1 MIRVRLHG
9 RGGHGVKTAGR
20 IVGSAAFHAG
30 FHGQDAPVYGAER
43 RGAAV
48 ASYAWLDRGPIRE
61 RGMIARPDLIVL
73 ADETLLA
80 DPASGVLAGADSA
93 TALFVNT
100 DRVESLALPE
110 ALRSRV
116 IAIDL
121 TSRTLAALGRAA
133 ALSASLGAAT
143 VRLLGAIPLE
153 ALIEALRDELT
164 SIGVAP
170 AELAKNEQL
179 ARDVF
184 AALEPLAVVDSGS
197 SLTLAPRGGY
207 AATTPPVA
215 TQSGIAQSVATQSVA
230 TQPVATQP
238 VATQPVA
245 TQSSVVL
252 PVVDRPSG
260 PQLED
265 AQPSSAQLS
274 GSPQSDTLARVE
286 YEGVMRG
293 TPSVLAGGNSAAR
306 HTGAWRVQ
314 RPVIDP
320 ALCSRCG
327 LCFVQCPDG
336 VISLDAEGYP
346 VIDYDHCKG
355 CLLCHRVCPVK
366 AIHEERETR
375 AW

>member
-30 FHGQDAPVYGAER
+30 LHGQDAPVYGAER

-197 SLTLAPRGGY
+197 SLTLAPCGGH

-215 TQSGIAQSVATQSVA
+215 PPVAAQPGIAPPVAAQSVAAQSV
-230 TQPVATQP
+230 
-238 VATQPVA
+238 
-245 TQSSVVL
+245 VVL

-260 PQLED
+260 PRLED
-265 AQPSSAQLS
+265 AQPSSDQPSVVA
-274 GSPQSDTLARVE
+274 QSDTLARVE

>member
-153 ALIEALRDELT
+153 ALIEALRDELM

-207 AATTPPVA
+207 SAT
-215 TQSGIAQSVATQSVA
+215 TQSVA
-230 TQPVATQP
+230 AQPGIAPPVAAPSVAAQPVATQP
-238 VATQPVA
+238 I
-245 TQSSVVL
+245 VVL

-265 AQPSSAQLS
+265 AQPSDAQPSSAQPS
-274 GSPQSDTLARVE
+274 VVPQSDTLARVE

>member
-48 ASYAWLDRGPIRE
+48 ASYAWIDRGPIRE
-61 RGMIARPDLIVL
+61 RGVITRPDLIVV

-80 DPASGVLAGADSA
+80 DPASGVLVGAEDAASI
-93 TALFVNT
+93 FINT
-100 DRVESLALPE
+100 DRGDTLTLPE
-110 ALRSRV
+110 SLRSR
-116 IAIDL
+116 AIFADL

-133 ALSASLGAAT
+133 ALSASLGAAA
-143 VRLLGAIPLE
+143 VRLLGAIPVE
-153 ALIEALRDELT
+153 ALLEALRDELT
-164 SIGVAP
+164 AIGVAP

-184 AALEPLAVVDSGS
+184 ASLEPLAPSESGQ
-197 SLTLAPRGGY
+197 SLTLAMTAPNCP
-207 AATTPPVA
+207 A
-215 TQSGIAQSVATQSVA
+215 S
-230 TQPVATQP
+230 
-238 VATQPVA
+238 
-245 TQSSVVL
+245 
-252 PVVDRPSG
+252 PSLAS
-260 PQLED
+260 PCL
-265 AQPSSAQLS
+265 APSSLAPS
-274 GSPQSDTLARVE
+274 SPALASPTVTSQASAAEPLADNALARVG

-293 TPSVLAGGNSAAR
+293 TPSILASGNSAER

-336 VISLDAEGYP
+336 VVSLDAEGYP

-355 CLLCHRVCPVK
+355 CLICHRVCPVN

>member
-30 FHGQDAPVYGAER
+30 LHGQDAPVYGAER

-48 ASYAWLDRGPIRE
+48 ASYAWIDRGPIRE
-61 RGMIARPDLIVL
+61 RGVIARPDLIVI

-80 DPASGVLAGADSA
+80 DPASGVLAGAEAA
-93 TALFVNT
+93 TAVFINT
-100 DRVESLALPE
+100 DRLDALALPDT
-110 ALRSRV
+110 LRSRV
-116 IAIDL
+116 IAADL
-121 TSRTLAALGRAA
+121 TARTLAALGRAA
-133 ALSASLGAAT
+133 ALSASLGAAA

-153 ALIEALRDELT
+153 ALLEALRDEL
-164 SIGVAP
+164 SAIGVAP
-170 AELAKNEQL
+170 PELAKNEQL
-179 ARDVF
+179 AREVF
-184 AALEPLAVVDSGS
+184 ALLTPLAFADTGRE
-197 SLTLAPRGGY
+197 LTLATSG
-207 AATTPPVA
+207 ATISP
-215 TQSGIAQSVATQSVA
+215 IA
-230 TQPVATQP
+230 
-238 VATQPVA
+238 
-245 TQSSVVL
+245 
-252 PVVDRPSG
+252 SG
-260 PQLED
+260 PL
-265 AQPSSAQLS
+265 A
-274 GSPQSDTLARVE
+274 GGTLAQIE

-293 TPSVLAGGNSAAR
+293 TPSILASGNAAAR
-306 HTGAWRVQ
+306 QTGAWRVQ

-336 VISLDAEGYP
+336 VVSLDAEGYP

-355 CLLCHRVCPVK
+355 CLICQRVCPVN

>member
-30 FHGQDAPVYGAER
+30 LHGQDAPVYGAER

-184 AALEPLAVVDSGS
+184 AALEPLAVVDSGT
-197 SLTLAPRGGY
+197 SLTLAPHGGH
-207 AATTPPVA
+207 AATAPPVVA
-215 TQSGIAQSVATQSVA
+215 QFGIAQSVATQ
-230 TQPVATQP
+230 PV
-238 VATQPVA
+238 
-245 TQSSVVL
+245 VVL

-260 PQLED
+260 SQLED
-265 AQPSSAQLS
+265 AQPNSVQLS

>member
-1 MIRVRLHG
+1 
-9 RGGHGVKTAGR
+9 
-20 IVGSAAFHAG
+20 
-30 FHGQDAPVYGAER
+30 VYGAER

-48 ASYAWLDRGPIRE
+48 ASYAWIDQGPIRE
-61 RGMIARPDLIVL
+61 RGVITRPDLIVV

-80 DPASGVLAGADSA
+80 DPGSGVLVGAEAAASI
-93 TALFVNT
+93 FINT
-100 DRVESLALPE
+100 DRGDTLTLPE
-110 ALRSRV
+110 TLRSRM
-116 IAIDL
+116 IFADL

-133 ALSASLGAAT
+133 ALSASLGAAA

-153 ALIEALRDELT
+153 ALLEALRDELT
-164 SIGVAP
+164 AIGVAP

-184 AALEPLAVVDSGS
+184 AALEPLTASKSGQ
-197 SLTLAPRGGY
+197 SLTLAMNTPTGH
-207 AATTPPVA
+207 AAAIPASSSPVTSNPVTPSPA
-215 TQSGIAQSVATQSVA
+215 T
-230 TQPVATQP
+230 
-238 VATQPVA
+238 
-245 TQSSVVL
+245 SS
-252 PVVDRPSG
+252 PASS
-260 PQLED
+260 
-265 AQPSSAQLS
+265 SSAS
-274 GSPQSDTLARVE
+274 SSPALTSLTLPGQASAAETLANNAMARVG

-293 TPSVLAGGNSAAR
+293 TPSILASGNSAAR

-336 VISLDAEGYP
+336 VVSLDAEGYP

-355 CLLCHRVCPVK
+355 CLICQRVCPVN

>member
-48 ASYAWLDRGPIRE
+48 ASYAWIDRGPIRE
-61 RGMIARPDLIVL
+61 RGVIARPDLIVI

-80 DPASGVLAGADSA
+80 DPASGVLAGAETA

-100 DRVESLALPE
+100 DRVEALALPDS
-110 ALRSRV
+110 LRSRV
-116 IAIDL
+116 IAADL

-133 ALSASLGAAT
+133 ALSASLGAAA
-143 VRLLGAIPLE
+143 VRLLGAVPLD
-153 ALIEALRDELT
+153 ALLQAIRDELT
-164 SIGVAP
+164 AIGVAP
-170 AELAKNEQL
+170 TELAKNEQL

-184 AALEPLAVVDSGS
+184 ALLQPLAFADTGK
-197 SLTLAPRGGY
+197 SLSLA
-207 AATTPPVA
+207 
-215 TQSGIAQSVATQSVA
+215 AQSAPAASERTGGSMA
-230 TQPVATQP
+230 PV
-238 VATQPVA
+238 
-245 TQSSVVL
+245 
-252 PVVDRPSG
+252 G
-260 PQLED
+260 
-265 AQPSSAQLS
+265 
-274 GSPQSDTLARVE
+274 

-293 TPSVLAGGNSAAR
+293 TPSILSGGNSAAR

-336 VISLDAEGYP
+336 VVSLDAEGYP

-355 CLLCHRVCPVK
+355 CLLCQRVCPVG